1 MTAKKQADQLGEM
14 ALALRQSLN
23 ESSMTRPARSAPLTR
38 AERHTE
44 VEYRHQLHVIEMD
57 FQKAVAGQ
65 AALNAMHVSAYLQAR
80 DMTERISTAHAAS
93 ALPREFQEL
102 LDVYALG
109 TAKQGIGYIN
119 LATREGAE
127 RILEEI
133 ARSVYFPTEAERQGV
148 LTRFREWLL
157 GSG

>member
-1 MTAKKQADQLGEM
+1 MMAKKQDDQLGEM

-23 ESSMTRPARSAPLTR
+23 GGSLTRFEQQRPLTR
-38 AERHTE
+38 AERHSQ
-44 VEYRHQLHVIEMD
+44 VEYRNQLRVIEMD
-57 FQKAVAGQ
+57 FNKATAGQ
-65 AALNAMHVSAYLQAR
+65 RAIDGMHVSAYLYAR
-80 DMTERISTAHAAS
+80 DMTEKISSAHAS
-93 ALPREFQEL
+93 CALPREFQEL

-127 RILEEI
+127 RVLEEVS
-133 ARSVYFPTEAERQGV
+133 RSLYYATEEERLGI
-148 LTRFREWLL
+148 LTRFREWLF

>member
-1 MTAKKQADQLGEM
+1 MTAKKQEEQVGA
-14 ALALRQSLN
+14 ALALRHSLTDSSLARATQSH
-23 ESSMTRPARSAPLTR
+23 SPTR

-65 AALNAMHVSAYLQAR
+65 TALNAMHVSAYLHAR
-80 DMTERISTAHAAS
+80 DMTEQISTAHAAC

-119 LATREGAE
+119 LATRDGAE

-133 ARSVYFPTEAERQGV
+133 SRSVYFPTEEDRQGV
-148 LTRFREWLL
+148 MTRLREWLL
-157 GSG
+157 GNG